1 MVFVSASV
9 LSLAALLLPSA
20 MALTLNTPA
29 DVDADG
35 TLLASWTP
43 AAGDPTFALLL
54 SGPVSIDIATGVNP
68 TSLNESVVL
77 GDIPAGTYKLQAAV
91 GDDIDKVISTSG
103 SFQIGAIGAALGSGN
118 NAASGGAAGNGKGGN
133 ADNTSGGSA
142 DDSDCPP
149 PLTVTVTA
157 GSAAATAAT
166 GSGAADATTGGSK
179 KGKGAGSKFGGK
191 GKKPR
196 SLSAKFGR
204 RFVVTLRAPLLHRS
218 SLLLT
223 TDPEPAYYH
232 NERDEACSIQ
242 GYLYLT
248 CADKETRSP
257 SPCAR
262 DAPVTNTDIEG
273 ARIRRRSDG
282 KPGSKST
289 SDVPRN

>member
-1 MVFVSASV
+1 MVFISASV

-43 AAGDPTFALLL
+43 ATGDPTFALLL
-54 SGPVSIDIATGVNP
+54 SGPVSIDIATGVVP
-68 TSLNESVVL
+68 TALNESVVL
-77 GDIPAGTYKLQAAV
+77 GDIPPGTYKLQAAV
-91 GDDIDKVISTSG
+91 GDNIDKVISTSG
-103 SFQIGAIGAALGSGN
+103 SFQIGAIGAATGSGN
-118 NAASGGAAGNGKGGN
+118 NAASGGAAGNGKGAAGNGKGGN

-142 DDSDCPP
+142 DDSDSDCPP

-179 KGKGAGSKFGGK
+179 KGKGSSKFGGK

-204 RFVVTLRAPLLHRS
+204 RFVM
-218 SLLLT
+218 
-223 TDPEPAYYH
+223 
-232 NERDEACSIQ
+232 
-242 GYLYLT
+242 
-248 CADKETRSP
+248 
-257 SPCAR
+257 
-262 DAPVTNTDIEG
+262 
-273 ARIRRRSDG
+273 
-282 KPGSKST
+282 
-289 SDVPRN
+289 